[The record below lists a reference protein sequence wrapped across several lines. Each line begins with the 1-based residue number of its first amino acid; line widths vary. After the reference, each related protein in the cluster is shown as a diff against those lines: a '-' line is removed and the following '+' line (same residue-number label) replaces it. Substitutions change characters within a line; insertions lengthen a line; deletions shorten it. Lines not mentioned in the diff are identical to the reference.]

1 MIIDHNKKFLFIAIP
16 KTGSTSIKRRFNIL
30 KDPPPEQNHIN
41 LEEVL
46 DLKPETKNYF
56 KFCFVRNPYDRLV
69 SAYYD
74 LKSSPGHLQW
84 SYPILKYKN
93 FSEFVVNLNT
103 SPCKKF
109 VHLLPQNHF
118 IKTESSNHSIDFVG
132 RFENLEND
140 FKKVERK
147 LNIAHRPLPHKR
159 KMKDQIKKKF
169 DLKKILSKL
178 NFFKTKLPHYM
189 SEYTLETKDIC
200 YQIYKKDFEKFGYE
214 K

>member
-41 LEEVL
+41 LKEVL
-46 DLKPETKNYF
+46 YLKPETKNYF

-93 FSEFVVNLNT
+93 FSEFVVNLKRG
-103 SPCKKF
+103 PCKKF

-118 IKTESSNHSIDFVG
+118 IKTESNNYNIDFVG

-140 FKKVERK
+140 FKEVERK
-147 LNIAHRPLPHKR
+147 LNIRHQPLPHKR
-159 KMKDQIKKKF
+159 KMKDQIKKK
-169 DLKKILSKL
+169 I
-178 NFFKTKLPHYM
+178 
-189 SEYTLETKDIC
+189 
-200 YQIYKKDFEKFGYE
+200 
-214 K
+214 